1 MRVGIG
7 RGGAPATE
15 PLEAARK
22 RPNNSD
28 ALAACPMLQGFD
40 IGPMAPPIGHNVEIG
55 IEWSKN
61 PEMCTTLYQDSEARS
76 HKFHGFSRWLTR
88 APLLLC

>member
-55 IEWSKN
+55 IEWSKI
-61 PEMCTTLYQDSEARS
+61 PEMCTTLYQDSRPGLTSFVAS
-76 HKFHGFSRWLTR
+76 LWLTR